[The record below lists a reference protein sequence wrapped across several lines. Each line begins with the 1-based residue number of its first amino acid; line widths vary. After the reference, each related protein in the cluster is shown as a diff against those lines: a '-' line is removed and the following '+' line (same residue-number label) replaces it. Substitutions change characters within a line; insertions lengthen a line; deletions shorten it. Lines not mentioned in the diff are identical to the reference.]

1 MPPSRRYLDLSATS
15 SDHDTN
21 GRTSF
26 FSVVVQ
32 GLSAVHGTLVVQQVE
47 WVLLG
52 CIVAEEE
59 TRPILPKDAHQ
70 ENTLHER
77 GLFVVFIADLNRS
90 CSAAKLSRLNQT
102 NIDQAKNH
110 ESSLLASRKKML
122 AKMRKARGQISQ
134 LDNWVW

>member
-1 MPPSRRYLDLSATS
+1 
-15 SDHDTN
+15 
-21 GRTSF
+21 
-26 FSVVVQ
+26 
-32 GLSAVHGTLVVQQVE
+32 
-47 WVLLG
+47 
-52 CIVAEEE
+52 VAEEE

-134 LDNWVW
+134 LDN